1 LWHSEIFWD
10 SETLWWLRLWLPELP
25 SDKIE
30 WRRCP
35 FIQHPTTIDKTK
47 MTDQK
52 YIDTLGKADQDMA
65 MIMSV
70 NKCLPSNITYYKD
83 IIRALNIAQRRANG
97 VFTKTGGKFYNCGLM
112 RDEIKR
118 LLTIRPIIIAPLPI
132 CDYCQEP
139 VESDDQAWSKDKD
152 MCIHMNCDGDWE
164 ETAGCP
170 FPYEYADS
178 ESEAESEVSMESK
191 AERVAKKV
199 AKAEGKPYVPPAP
212 KPVADASMVAKM
224 ARVAKKVAEAESEP
238 EEGSLA
244 DLAVVFTTPSG
255 TKVWRTIADPEDPN
269 WGVDDCYVWTGKS
282 FDDAGAFLGKWYE
295 AEKVIKRASGKV
307 SVS

>member
-1 LWHSEIFWD
+1 MAEVHG
-10 SETLWWLRLWLPELP
+10 
-25 SDKIE
+25 
-30 WRRCP
+30 C
-35 FIQHPTTIDKTK
+35 QHPKTTSQSK
-47 MTDQK
+47 MSDQK
-52 YIDTLGKADQDMA
+52 YIDTLDKADQQMA
-65 MIMSV
+65 LTMSV

-97 VFTKTGGKFYNCGLM
+97 AFTKTGGKFYNCGLM

-118 LLTIRPIIIAPLPI
+118 LLTIRPIIIGPLPC
-132 CDYCQEP
+132 CDSCQKP
-139 VESDDQAWSKDKD
+139 VELDDQAWSKDKTL
-152 MCIHMNCDGDWE
+152 CIHMDCDGDWE
-164 ETAGCP
+164 TARGEP

-199 AKAEGKPYVPPAP
+199 AKAEDKPYVPPAP
-212 KPVADASMVAKM
+212 KPGPDASMVAKM
-224 ARVAKKVAEAESEP
+224 ARVAKKVAEAESEAES

-255 TKVWRTIADPEDPN
+255 TKVWRTIADPEDPS
-269 WGVDDCYVWTGKS
+269 WGVDDCYVWTEGS

-295 AEKVIKRASGKV
+295 AEKVVKRASGKV